1 MVAVGPDDAAEKAAW
16 LSAVEA
22 VIDQNGYCLGSAVET
37 FENLG
42 PGGYVP
48 GSQRRASGR
57 RAG

>member
-37 FENLG
+37 FENSCKEQLDVEHAFG
-42 PGGYVP
+42 VSNGTD
-48 GSQRRASGR
+48 
-57 RAG
+57 